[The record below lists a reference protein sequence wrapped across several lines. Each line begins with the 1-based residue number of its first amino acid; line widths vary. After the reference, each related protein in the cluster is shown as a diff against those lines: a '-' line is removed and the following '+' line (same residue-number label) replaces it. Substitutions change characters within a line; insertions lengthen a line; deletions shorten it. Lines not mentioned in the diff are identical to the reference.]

1 MDYTVQG
8 RNKTTVRDF
17 WNLLNNVHG
26 RVCLTIW
33 VQICV
38 QLMKSYGSYINLDH
52 FSRAPPTSLVPLLC
66 DIRLEHQIEA
76 PIIIPC
82 LSRHLLMSGTWME
95 FVQTQ
100 EDSYGTA
107 AQQFPPL
114 ASRGGARNHSC
125 WTEWVEVSNM
135 TRNSATWWLF
145 KKDFS
150 FKFLP
155 LLWKI
160 SNWTTIFQMGLNH
173 QTYEV
178 RFDWN

>member
-1 MDYTVQG
+1 MYTAE
-8 RNKTTVRDF
+8 
-17 WNLLNNVHG
+17 L
-26 RVCLTIW
+26 CLTIR
-33 VQICV
+33 VQICL
-38 QLMKSYGSYINLDH
+38 QLISTDEIIWNYIILDQ
-52 FSRAPPTSLVPLLC
+52 FSRAPPTSLVPLLQVHPVGS
-66 DIRLEHQIEA
+66 REIEA

-150 FKFLP
+150 FKFLS

-173 QTYEV
+173 QT
-178 RFDWN
+178 